1 MHPDL
6 QWVRNWAM
14 RQIGIL
20 TSGGDASGM
29 NAAIRAVVRAGASIG
44 IRTMGVRNGFD
55 GLMHGDFHRL
65 GPRSVANILQR
76 GGTILG
82 TSRATEI
89 ETPEGRSRAAE
100 QFTASNLDGLVI
112 IGGEG
117 TLRAGHMLHEEHGC
131 KIVAVPAT
139 IDNDIPS
146 ADASIGF
153 DTAVNAAVEAM
164 DRIRDTAESSGRVFF
179 VEVMGRTRGLIA
191 LYAGLSG
198 GADAI
203 VIPEEHED
211 IGMLCRRLISAQRSG
226 KRSLLVVVAEGDQ
239 AGGAF
244 SVAEQVQQRLS
255 GRLQVDYRVT
265 VLGHLQRGGVP
276 TARDR
281 VLGTVLGAAAVECL
295 NEGMDHHLVSEV
307 DGALAYTPMA
317 DVLKMTKEL
326 PSDLMHLLHTVGQS

>member
-1 MHPDL
+1 
-6 QWVRNWAM
+6 M

-29 NAAIRAVVRAGASIG
+29 NAAIRAVVRAAASVG
-44 IRTMGVRNGFD
+44 IRSWGIRNGFD
-55 GLMHGDFHRL
+55 GLMRGDFQRL
-65 GPRSVANILQR
+65 GPRSVAHILQR

-82 TSRATEI
+82 TTRAPAI
-89 ETPEGRSRAAE
+89 ETEEGRARAAE
-100 QFTASNLDGLVI
+100 QVAATNLDGLVI

-117 TLRAGHMLHEEHGC
+117 TLRAGQMLYEEHGC
-131 KIVAVPAT
+131 RIAAIPAT
-139 IDNDIPS
+139 IDNDI
-146 ADASIGF
+146 AATDTCIGF

-211 IGMLCRRLISAQRSG
+211 MGHLCRRLISAHRGG
-226 KRSLLVVVAEGDQ
+226 KRSLLVVVAEGDR

-244 SVAEQVQQRLS
+244 SVAEQVQQRLN

-276 TARDR
+276 TAADR
-281 VLGTVLGAAAVECL
+281 ILGTVLGAAAVECL
-295 NEGMDHHLVSEV
+295 NDGLDHHMVSEV
-307 DGALAYTPMA
+307 GNTPVFTPINEVLA
-317 DVLKMTKEL
+317 VTKEL
-326 PSDLMHLLHTVGQS
+326 PADLMHLLHTVGQA

>member
-1 MHPDL
+1 
-6 QWVRNWAM
+6 M

-29 NAAIRAVVRAGASIG
+29 NAAIRAVVRAAASVG
-44 IRTMGVRNGFD
+44 IRSWGIRNGFD
-55 GLMHGDFHRL
+55 GLMRGDFQRL
-65 GPRSVANILQR
+65 GPRSVAHILQR

-82 TSRATEI
+82 TARAPDI
-89 ETPEGRSRAAE
+89 ETEDGRARAAE
-100 QFTASNLDGLVI
+100 QIAASELDGIVL

-117 TLRAGHMLHEEHGC
+117 TLRAGLKLYEEHGC
-131 KIVAVPAT
+131 KIVAIPAT
-139 IDNDIPS
+139 IDNDIPGT
-146 ADASIGF
+146 DMCIGF

-211 IGMLCRRLISAQRSG
+211 IANLCRRLISAHRGG
-226 KRSLLVVVAEGDQ
+226 KRSLLVVVAEGDE

-244 SVAEQVQQRLS
+244 SVADQVQQQLN
-255 GRLQVDYRVT
+255 GRLQIDYRVT

-276 TARDR
+276 TASDR
-281 VLGTVLGAAAVECL
+281 ILGTVLGAAAVECL
-295 NEGMDHHLVSEV
+295 NSGLDHHLVSEAGNTPV
-307 DGALAYTPMA
+307 YTPL
-317 DVLKMTKEL
+317 DEVLAMTKEL
-326 PSDLMHLLHTVGQS
+326 PADLMHLLHTVGQS

>member
-1 MHPDL
+1 
-6 QWVRNWAM
+6 M

-29 NAAIRAVVRAGASIG
+29 NAAIRAVVRAAASVG
-44 IRTMGVRNGFD
+44 VRTWGVRNGFD
-55 GLMHGDFHRL
+55 GLMRGDFYRL

-82 TSRATEI
+82 TARAPEI
-89 ETPEGRSRAAE
+89 ETIEGRARAGAQLE
-100 QFTASNLDGLVI
+100 ASSIDGLVI
-112 IGGEG
+112 VGGEG

-139 IDNDIPS
+139 IDNDIPGS
-146 ADASIGF
+146 DASIGF

-211 IGMLCRRLISAQRSG
+211 IALLCRRLLSAHRSG
-226 KRSLLVVVAEGDQ
+226 KRSLLVVVAEGDR

-295 NEGMDHHLVSEV
+295 NVGMDHHMVSEV
-307 DGALAYTPMA
+307 DNSVVQTPIE
-317 DVLKMTKEL
+317 DVIKMTKEL
-326 PSDLMHLLHTVGQS
+326 PADLMHLLHTVGQS

>member
-1 MHPDL
+1 
-6 QWVRNWAM
+6 M

-29 NAAIRAVVRAGASIG
+29 NAAIRAVVRAAASVG
-44 IRTMGVRNGFD
+44 IRSWGVRNGFD
-55 GLMHGDFHRL
+55 GLMRGDFQRL
-65 GPRSVANILQR
+65 GPRSVAQILQR

-82 TSRATEI
+82 TARAPAI
-89 ETPEGRSRAAE
+89 ETVDGRARAAS
-100 QFTASNLDGLVI
+100 QMAASALDGLVV

-117 TLRAGHMLHEEHGC
+117 TLRASLKLHEEHGC
-131 KIVAVPAT
+131 SIVAIPAT
-139 IDNDIPS
+139 IDNDIPG
-146 ADASIGF
+146 ADMCIGF

-211 IGMLCRRLISAQRSG
+211 ISNLCRRLVSAHRGG
-226 KRSLLVVVAEGDQ
+226 KRSFLVVVAEGDQ

-244 SVAEQVQQRLS
+244 SVADQVQKQLE

-265 VLGHLQRGGVP
+265 VLGHVQRGGVP
-276 TARDR
+276 TAADR
-281 VLGTVLGAAAVECL
+281 ILGTVLGAAAIECL
-295 NEGMDHHLVSEV
+295 TDGLNHHLVSEV
-307 DGALAYTPMA
+307 ANSPVFTPLEE
-317 DVLKMTKEL
+317 VLRMTKSL

>member
-1 MHPDL
+1 
-6 QWVRNWAM
+6 M

-29 NAAIRAVVRAGASIG
+29 NAAIRAVVRAAASVG
-44 IRTMGVRNGFD
+44 IRSLGIRNGFD
-55 GLMHGDFHRL
+55 GLMRGDFQRL
-65 GPRSVANILQR
+65 GPRSVAHILQR

-82 TSRATEI
+82 TARAPAI
-89 ETPEGRSRAAE
+89 ETEEGRSRAAE
-100 QFTASNLDGLVI
+100 QMAASRLDGIVV

-117 TLRAGHMLHEEHGC
+117 TLRAGRKLHEEQGS
-131 KIVAVPAT
+131 KVVAIPAT
-139 IDNDIPS
+139 IDNDIPG
-146 ADASIGF
+146 ADMCIGF

-211 IGMLCRRLISAQRSG
+211 IDVLCRRLVAAHRSG
-226 KRSLLVVVAEGDQ
+226 KRSLLVVVAEGEE

-244 SVAEQVQQRLS
+244 SVADQVQQRLN

-265 VLGHLQRGGVP
+265 VLGHVQRGGVP
-276 TARDR
+276 TASDR
-281 VLGTVLGAAAVECL
+281 ILGTVLGSAAVDCL
-295 NEGMDHHLVSEV
+295 KGGLDHHMVSEV
-307 DGALAYTPMA
+307 GNTPVYTPIE
-317 DVLKMTKEL
+317 DVLAMDKEL

>member
-1 MHPDL
+1 
-6 QWVRNWAM
+6 M

-29 NAAIRAVVRAGASIG
+29 NAAIRAVVRAAASVG
-44 IRTMGVRNGFD
+44 IRSLGIRNGFD
-55 GLMHGDFHRL
+55 GLMRGDFQRL
-65 GPRSVANILQR
+65 GPRSVAHILQR

-82 TSRATEI
+82 TARAAAI
-89 ETPEGRSRAAE
+89 ETEEGRFRAAE
-100 QFTASNLDGLVI
+100 QLAASGLDGLVV

-117 TLRAGHMLHEEHGC
+117 TLRAGLKLHEEQDC
-131 KIVAVPAT
+131 KVVAIPAT
-139 IDNDIPS
+139 IDNDIPG
-146 ADASIGF
+146 ADMCIGF

-211 IGMLCRRLISAQRSG
+211 IDVLCRRLVTAHRGG
-226 KRSLLVVVAEGDQ
+226 KRSLLVVVAEGEE

-244 SVAEQVQQRLS
+244 SVADKVQQQLN

-276 TARDR
+276 TAADR
-281 VLGTVLGAAAVECL
+281 ILGTVLGAAAVECL
-295 NEGMDHHLVSEV
+295 NGGLDHHMVSEA
-307 DGALAYTPMA
+307 GNTPVFTPLE
-317 DVLKMTKEL
+317 DVLATTKEL

>member
-1 MHPDL
+1 
-6 QWVRNWAM
+6 M

-29 NAAIRAVVRAGASIG
+29 NAAIRAVVRAAASVG
-44 IRTMGVRNGFD
+44 IRSVGVRNGFD
-55 GLMHGDFHRL
+55 GLMRGDFQRL
-65 GPRSVANILQR
+65 GPRSVAHILQR

-82 TSRATEI
+82 TARAPDI
-89 ETPEGRSRAAE
+89 ETREGRARAAE
-100 QFTASNLDGLVI
+100 QMAASELDGLVV

-117 TLRAGHMLHEEHGC
+117 TLRAGLEIHREHGS
-131 KIVAVPAT
+131 KVVAIPAT
-139 IDNDIPS
+139 IDNDIPG
-146 ADASIGF
+146 ADTCIGF

-164 DRIRDTAESSGRVFF
+164 DRIRDTAESSGRIFF

-211 IGMLCRRLISAQRSG
+211 VGVLCRRLITAHRGG
-226 KRSLLVVVAEGDQ
+226 KRSLLVVVAEGEE

-244 SVAEQVQQRLS
+244 SVADKVQANLN

-265 VLGHLQRGGVP
+265 VLGHVQRGGVP
-276 TARDR
+276 TASDR
-281 VLGTVLGAAAVECL
+281 ILGTVLGSAAVDCL
-295 NEGMDHHLVSEV
+295 RDGRDHHMVSEV
-307 DGALAYTPMA
+307 GNTPVYTPIE
-317 DVLKMTKEL
+317 DVLAMNREL

>member
-1 MHPDL
+1 
-6 QWVRNWAM
+6 M

-55 GLMHGDFHRL
+55 GLMRGDFNRL

-82 TSRATEI
+82 TARATEI

-100 QFTASNLDGLVI
+100 QFSASNLDGLVI

-131 KIVAVPAT
+131 RIVAIPAT

-146 ADASIGF
+146 ADACIGF

-203 VIPEEHED
+203 VIPEE
-211 IGMLCRRLISAQRSG
+211 
-226 KRSLLVVVAEGDQ
+226 
-239 AGGAF
+239 
-244 SVAEQVQQRLS
+244 
-255 GRLQVDYRVT
+255 
-265 VLGHLQRGGVP
+265 P
-276 TARDR
+276 
-281 VLGTVLGAAAVECL
+281 
-295 NEGMDHHLVSEV
+295 
-307 DGALAYTPMA
+307 
-317 DVLKMTKEL
+317 
-326 PSDLMHLLHTVGQS
+326 